1 MIRLFRDTFNILERH
16 QKIGV
21 LRMQAVILLTAFTEV
36 AGVASLGP
44 FMALVSNPSQM
55 YEEGLFGTLYQ
66 FSGSNTEQEFLL
78 LVGVGV
84 VLILLLSATVATF
97 ALRYIYHFA
106 QRIGAEIASNLFDH
120 YIASDWIFHTQNNS
134 SKLITNVSSECSRV
148 TTGIIVPA
156 LVMNAKIVTAASI
169 IFFLLWV
176 NFLVALIGSLIF
188 GTVYSLI
195 FYAVKSKLGANGEK
209 LTEHQNIR
217 IRTMNEGFGGIK
229 DILLMNRS
237 EQFRKRFRKSS
248 LTYGHAVGTQQTLS
262 EIPKYWVELL
272 AFGTMV
278 LLVLF
283 LLLTSDGNFSVIV
296 PTLSMFAMASYK
308 LIPLFQQ
315 IYFYMSGIKFS
326 QSALNSISKDLK
338 LRRAVLSGINNSEA
352 LIPKSYELELD
363 KIHFQY
369 PGKEQLVTSNIS
381 LIIPENHMIGFVGPS
396 GSGKSTLIDII
407 LGLLTPKSGAL
418 RIGGT
423 TVNEENA
430 FILQRLVGYV
440 PQTLYLGDCS
450 IKSNIAFGLEEADID
465 EDRIIS
471 ACKQAQL
478 LDFVLTLPEGLETI
492 IGEKGVQLSGGQ
504 KQRIAIARALYRDPK
519 ILVLD
524 EATSSLDG
532 LTEKKIMESIY
543 QLASDITVLI
553 IAHRL
558 NTVKECDMI
567 YYMDEGKII
576 DKGGYDELMDSNPN
590 FKNLSKTS

>member
-1 MIRLFRDTFNILERH
+1 MIKLFRDTFRILERH

-21 LRMQAVILLTAFTEV
+21 FRMQIVIFLTAFTEV

-44 FMALVSNPSQM
+44 FMGLVSNPSQI
-55 YEEGLFGTLYQ
+55 YEEGMFGALYQ
-66 FSGSNTEQEFLL
+66 FSGSNTEQEFLMIA
-78 LVGVGV
+78 GVGV
-84 VLILLLSATVATF
+84 ITILLLSATVATF

-156 LVMNAKIVTAASI
+156 LIMNSKIVTAVSI
-169 IFFLLWV
+169 IMFLLWV
-176 NFLVALIGSLIF
+176 DFLVALIGSVIF
-188 GTVYSLI
+188 GTVYCLI
-195 FYAVKSKLGANGEK
+195 FYSVKSKLGVNGEK
-209 LTEHQNIR
+209 ITKHQNIR

-237 EQFRKRFRKSS
+237 EQFRKRFRDSS
-248 LTYGHAVGTQQTLS
+248 LIYGHAIGTHQTLS

-283 LLLTSDGNFSVIV
+283 LLLTADGNFSVIV
-296 PTLSMFAMASYK
+296 PTLAMFAMASYK

-326 QSALNSISKDLK
+326 QSALESISRDLK
-338 LRRAVLSGINNSEA
+338 LRQKNLAQISIPVS
-352 LIPKSYELELD
+352 LIPESYELELD
-363 KIHFQY
+363 KINFQY
-369 PGKEQLVTSNIS
+369 PSKEHLVTNNIS
-381 LIIPENHMIGFVGPS
+381 LTIPENHMVGFVGPS

-407 LGLLTPKSGAL
+407 LGLLTSKSGDL
-418 RIGGT
+418 KIGGT
-423 TVNEENA
+423 KVNEENA

-465 EDRIIS
+465 QDKIIS

-492 IGEKGVQLSGGQ
+492 VGEKGVQLSGGQ

-543 QLASDITVLI
+543 KLASDITVLI

-567 YYMDEGKII
+567 YYMHEGKII
-576 DKGGYDELMDSNPN
+576 DQGDYDRLMHSNPH
-590 FKNLSKTS
+590 FKDLSKTS

>member
-1 MIRLFRDTFNILERH
+1 
-16 QKIGV
+16 
-21 LRMQAVILLTAFTEV
+21 MQAVILLTAFTEV

-44 FMALVSNPSQM
+44 FMSLVSNPSQM
-55 YEEGLFGTLYQ
+55 YEEGVFGTLYQ
-66 FSGSNTEQEFLL
+66 FSGSNTEQEFLI
-78 LVGVGV
+78 LVSVGV
-84 VLILLLSATVATF
+84 VAILLLSATVATF

-169 IFFLLWV
+169 ILFLLWV

-237 EQFRKRFRKSS
+237 EQFRTRFRESS
-248 LTYGHAVGTQQTLS
+248 LIYGHAVGTQQTLS

-326 QSALNSISKDLK
+326 QSALESISKDLK
-338 LRRAVLSGINNSEA
+338 LRRAVLAGINNSEA

-381 LIIPENHMIGFVGPS
+381 LIIPENHMVGFVGPS

-450 IKSNIAFGLEEADID
+450 IKSNIAFGLDEVSTEQID
-465 EDRIIS
+465 EAANIAGVSDFT
-471 ACKQAQL
+471 KKMNNGLDYQL
-478 LDFVLTLPEGLETI
+478 SEGGKDI
-492 IGEKGVQLSGGQ
+492 SGGQ
-504 KQRIAIARALYRDPK
+504 RQAIALARAIVRKPAIILLDEPTSAMDLTSERQIIRNLKSYFTKQTLVVVTHRMSLLQLVDRVIAIDDGKVTVDGSRDS
-519 ILVLD
+519 ILNKLK
-524 EATSSLDG
+524 
-532 LTEKKIMESIY
+532 EKS
-543 QLASDITVLI
+543 T
-553 IAHRL
+553 
-558 NTVKECDMI
+558 
-567 YYMDEGKII
+567 
-576 DKGGYDELMDSNPN
+576 
-590 FKNLSKTS
+590 

>member
-1 MIRLFRDTFNILERH
+1 MIKLFRDTFRILERH

-21 LRMQAVILLTAFTEV
+21 LRMQLVVFLTAFTEV

-44 FMALVSNPSQM
+44 FMGLISNPDQM
-55 YEEGLFGTLYQ
+55 YEAGVFGALYQ
-66 FSGSNTEQEFLL
+66 FSGSNTEQEFLMIA
-78 LVGVGV
+78 GVGV
-84 VLILLLSATVATF
+84 VAILLLSAIVATF

-106 QRIGAEIASNLFDH
+106 QRIGAEVASNLFDH

-148 TTGIIVPA
+148 TTGVIVPT
-156 LVMNAKIVTAASI
+156 LIMNAKIVTALSI
-169 IFFLLWV
+169 IMFLLWV

-195 FYAVKSKLGANGEK
+195 FYLVKTKLGENGQK
-209 LTEHQNIR
+209 LTVHQNIR

-237 EQFRKRFRKSS
+237 EEFRKRFRDSS
-248 LTYGHAVGTQQTLS
+248 LIYGQAIGTQQTLS

-283 LLLTSDGNFSVIV
+283 LLITADGNFSVIV
-296 PTLSMFAMASYK
+296 PTLAMFAMASYK

-326 QSALNSISKDLK
+326 QSALDSISVDLK
-338 LRRAVLSGINNSEA
+338 LWQKNLAQTSTPSSLMPE
-352 LIPKSYELELD
+352 SYELELD
-363 KIHFQY
+363 NISFQY
-369 PGKEQLVTSNIS
+369 PSKENLVTSNIS
-381 LIIPENHMIGFVGPS
+381 LKIPENHMIGFVGPS

-407 LGLLTPKSGAL
+407 LGLLAPKSGDL
-418 RIGGT
+418 RIGGIKVT
-423 TVNEENA
+423 KENV

-440 PQTLYLGDCS
+440 PQNLYLGDAS
-450 IKSNIAFGLEEADID
+450 IKSNIAFGLKEADID
-465 EDRIIS
+465 EDKVIS
-471 ACKQAQL
+471 ACQQSQL

-532 LTEKKIMESIY
+532 LTEKRIMESIY
-543 QLASDITVLI
+543 KLASDITVLI

-567 YYMDEGKII
+567 YYIHEGKII
-576 DKGGYDELMDSNPN
+576 DQGNYDGLMQSNSH
-590 FKNLSKTS
+590 FKELSKTS

>member
-1 MIRLFRDTFNILERH
+1 
-16 QKIGV
+16 
-21 LRMQAVILLTAFTEV
+21 MQVVILLTAFTEV

-44 FMALVSNPSQM
+44 FMALVSDTSQM
-55 YEEGLFGTLYQ
+55 YEEGFFGTLYQ
-66 FSGSNTEQEFLL
+66 FSGSNTEQEFLI

-84 VLILLLSATVATF
+84 VAILLLSATVATF

-156 LVMNAKIVTAASI
+156 MVMNAKIVTAASI
-169 IFFLLWV
+169 ILFLLWV

-195 FYAVKSKLGANGEK
+195 FYTVKSKLGANGEK

-237 EQFRKRFRKSS
+237 EQFRTRFRESS
-248 LTYGHAVGTQQTLS
+248 LIYGHAVGTQQTLS

-283 LLLTSDGNFSVIV
+283 LLLISDGNFSVIV

-326 QSALNSISKDLK
+326 QSALDSISKDLK
-338 LRRAVLSGINNSEA
+338 LRRAVLAGINNSEA

-381 LIIPENHMIGFVGPS
+381 LIIPENHMVGFVGPS

-492 IGEKGVQLSGGQ
+492 VGEKGVQLSGGQ

-576 DKGGYDELMDSNPN
+576 DKGGYDELMDSNPK

>member
-1 MIRLFRDTFNILERH
+1 
-16 QKIGV
+16 
-21 LRMQAVILLTAFTEV
+21 MQLVVFLTAFTEV

-44 FMALVSNPSQM
+44 FMGLISNPDQM
-55 YEEGLFGTLYQ
+55 YEAGVFGALYQ
-66 FSGSNTEQEFLL
+66 FSGSNTEQEFLMIA
-78 LVGVGV
+78 GVGV
-84 VLILLLSATVATF
+84 VAILLLSAIVATF

-106 QRIGAEIASNLFDH
+106 QRIGAEVASNLFDH

-148 TTGIIVPA
+148 TTGVIVPA
-156 LVMNAKIVTAASI
+156 LIMNAKIVTALSI
-169 IFFLLWV
+169 IMFLLWV

-195 FYAVKSKLGANGEK
+195 FYLVKTKLGENGQK
-209 LTEHQNIR
+209 LTVHQNIR

-237 EQFRKRFRKSS
+237 EEFRKRFRDSS
-248 LTYGHAVGTQQTLS
+248 LIYGQAIGTQQTLS

-283 LLLTSDGNFSVIV
+283 LLITADGNFSVIV
-296 PTLSMFAMASYK
+296 PTLAMFAMASYK

-326 QSALNSISKDLK
+326 QSALDSISVDLK
-338 LRRAVLSGINNSEA
+338 LWQKNLAQTSTPSSLMPE
-352 LIPKSYELELD
+352 SYELELD
-363 KIHFQY
+363 NISFQY
-369 PGKEQLVTSNIS
+369 PSKENLVTSNIS
-381 LIIPENHMIGFVGPS
+381 LKIPENHMIGFVGPS

-407 LGLLTPKSGAL
+407 LGLLAPKSGDL
-418 RIGGT
+418 RIGGIKVT
-423 TVNEENA
+423 KENV

-440 PQTLYLGDCS
+440 PQNLYLGDAS
-450 IKSNIAFGLEEADID
+450 IKSNIAFGLKEADID
-465 EDRIIS
+465 EDKVIS
-471 ACKQAQL
+471 ACQQSQL

-532 LTEKKIMESIY
+532 LTEKRIMESIY
-543 QLASDITVLI
+543 KLASDITVLI

-567 YYMDEGKII
+567 YYIHEGKII
-576 DKGGYDELMDSNPN
+576 DQGNYDGLMQSNSH
-590 FKNLSKTS
+590 FKELSKTS

>member
-1 MIRLFRDTFNILERH
+1 
-16 QKIGV
+16 
-21 LRMQAVILLTAFTEV
+21 MQAVILLTAFTEV

-44 FMALVSNPSQM
+44 FMALVSNPSQI

-66 FSGSNTEQEFLL
+66 FSGSNTEQEFLI

-84 VLILLLSATVATF
+84 VSILLLSATVATF

-169 IFFLLWV
+169 ILFLLWV

-188 GTVYSLI
+188 GTVYSFI
-195 FYAVKSKLGANGEK
+195 FYAVKFKLGTNGEK

-229 DILLMNRS
+229 DILLMNRA
-237 EQFRKRFRKSS
+237 EQFRMRFRKSS
-248 LTYGHAVGTQQTLS
+248 LIYGHAIGTQQTLS

-283 LLLTSDGNFSVIV
+283 LLLISDGNFSVIV

-326 QSALNSISKDLK
+326 QSALESVSKDLK
-338 LRRAVLSGINNSEA
+338 LRHAVLAGINNSEA

-363 KIHFQY
+363 KINFQY
-369 PGKEQLVTSNIS
+369 PGKKQLVTSNIS
-381 LIIPENHMIGFVGPS
+381 LIIPENHMVGFVGPS

-492 IGEKGVQLSGGQ
+492 VGEK
-504 KQRIAIARALYRDPK
+504 
-519 ILVLD
+519 
-524 EATSSLDG
+524 
-532 LTEKKIMESIY
+532 
-543 QLASDITVLI
+543 
-553 IAHRL
+553 
-558 NTVKECDMI
+558 
-567 YYMDEGKII
+567 
-576 DKGGYDELMDSNPN
+576 
-590 FKNLSKTS
+590 

>member
-1 MIRLFRDTFNILERH
+1 MIKLFRETFRILEQH
-16 QKIGV
+16 QKIGI
-21 LRMQAVILLTAFTEV
+21 LRIQIIILLTALTEV
-36 AGVASLGP
+36 AGVATIGS
-44 FMALVSNPSQM
+44 FMGLVSNPSQV
-55 YEEGLFGTLYQ
+55 YEVGMLGSLYQ
-66 FSGSNTEQEFLL
+66 FSGSNTEQEFLIIA
-78 LVGVGV
+78 GVGAV
-84 VLILLLSATVATF
+84 IILLLSAIVATL

-134 SKLITNVSSECSRV
+134 SKLIANVSSECSRV
-148 TTGIIVPA
+148 TTGIIVP
-156 LVMNAKIVTAASI
+156 LLIMNARIVTAASI
-169 IFFLLWV
+169 IMFLLWI
-176 NFLVALIGSLIF
+176 NFLVALMGSLIF
-188 GTVYSLI
+188 GAVYSAI
-195 FYAVKSKLGANGEK
+195 FYFVKSKLVANGER

-217 IRTMNEGFGGIK
+217 IRTMSEGFGGIK
-229 DILLMNRS
+229 DILLMSRS
-237 EQFRKRFRKSS
+237 EQFKNRFRESS
-248 LTYGHAVGTQQTLS
+248 LIYGHAIGTQQTLS

-283 LLLTSDGNFSVIV
+283 LLLTAGGNFSVIV
-296 PTLSMFAMASYK
+296 PTLSIFAMASYK

-326 QSALNSISKDLK
+326 QSALQSISKDLK
-338 LRRAVLSGINNSEA
+338 LRHQNLEQVSLTDSF
-352 LIPKSYELELD
+352 IPMSYELALD
-363 KIHFQY
+363 KINFQY

-381 LIIPENHMIGFVGPS
+381 LKIPENHMVGFVGPS

-407 LGLLTPKSGAL
+407 LGLLSPNSGDL
-418 RIGGT
+418 MIGGIK
-423 TVNEENA
+423 VNKENA

-440 PQTLYLGDCS
+440 PQNLYLGDCS
-450 IKSNIAFGLEEADID
+450 IRSNIAFGLEDADIN
-465 EDRIIS
+465 EGKIIS

-478 LDFVLTLPEGLETI
+478 LDFVLTLPEGLDTI
-492 IGEKGVQLSGGQ
+492 VGEKGVQLSGGQ

-532 LTEKKIMESIY
+532 LTERKIMESIY
-543 QLASDITVLI
+543 ALASDITVLI

-558 NTVKECDMI
+558 NTVKKCDMI

-576 DKGGYDELMDSNPN
+576 DQGDYDGLLHSNPH
-590 FKNLSKTS
+590 FKDLSKIS

>member
-1 MIRLFRDTFNILERH
+1 MIKLFRDTFRILERH

-21 LRMQAVILLTAFTEV
+21 FRMQIVIFLTAFTEV

-44 FMALVSNPSQM
+44 FMGLVSNPSQI
-55 YEEGLFGTLYQ
+55 YEEGMFGALYQ
-66 FSGSNTEQEFLL
+66 FSGSNTEQEFLMIA
-78 LVGVGV
+78 GVGV
-84 VLILLLSATVATF
+84 ITILLLSATVATF

-156 LVMNAKIVTAASI
+156 LIMNSKIVTAVSI
-169 IFFLLWV
+169 IMFLLWV
-176 NFLVALIGSLIF
+176 DFLVALIGSLIF

-195 FYAVKSKLGANGEK
+195 FYSVKSKLGVNGEK
-209 LTEHQNIR
+209 ITKHQNIR

-237 EQFRKRFRKSS
+237 EQFRKRFRDSS
-248 LTYGHAVGTQQTLS
+248 LIYGHAIGTHQTLS

-283 LLLTSDGNFSVIV
+283 LLLTADGNFSVIV

-326 QSALNSISKDLK
+326 QSALESISRDLK
-338 LRRAVLSGINNSEA
+338 LRQKNLAQISIPVS
-352 LIPKSYELELD
+352 LIPESYELELD
-363 KIHFQY
+363 KINFQY
-369 PGKEQLVTSNIS
+369 PSKEHLVTNNIS
-381 LIIPENHMIGFVGPS
+381 LTIPENHMVGFVGPS

-407 LGLLTPKSGAL
+407 LGLLTSKSGDL
-418 RIGGT
+418 KIGGT
-423 TVNEENA
+423 KVNEENA

-465 EDRIIS
+465 QDKIIS

-492 IGEKGVQLSGGQ
+492 VGEKGVQLSGGQ

-543 QLASDITVLI
+543 KLASDITVLI

-567 YYMDEGKII
+567 YYMHEGKII
-576 DKGGYDELMDSNPN
+576 DRGDYDGLMHSNPH
-590 FKNLSKTS
+590 FKDLSKTS

>member
-1 MIRLFRDTFNILERH
+1 MIKLFRDTFRILERH

-21 LRMQAVILLTAFTEV
+21 LRMQLVVFLTAFTEV

-44 FMALVSNPSQM
+44 FMGLISNPDQM
-55 YEEGLFGTLYQ
+55 YEAGVFGALYQ
-66 FSGSNTEQEFLL
+66 FSGSNTEQEFLMIA
-78 LVGVGV
+78 GVGV
-84 VLILLLSATVATF
+84 VAILLLSAIVATF

-106 QRIGAEIASNLFDH
+106 QRIGAEVASNLFDH

-148 TTGIIVPA
+148 TTGVIVPA
-156 LVMNAKIVTAASI
+156 LIMNAKIVTALSI
-169 IFFLLWV
+169 IMFLLWV

-195 FYAVKSKLGANGEK
+195 FYLVKTKLGENGQK
-209 LTEHQNIR
+209 LTVHQNIR

-237 EQFRKRFRKSS
+237 EEFRKRFRDSS
-248 LTYGHAVGTQQTLS
+248 LIYGQAIGTQQTLS

-283 LLLTSDGNFSVIV
+283 LLITADGNFSVIV
-296 PTLSMFAMASYK
+296 PTLAMFAMASYK

-326 QSALNSISKDLK
+326 QSALDSISVDLK
-338 LRRAVLSGINNSEA
+338 LWQKNLAQTSTPSSLMPE
-352 LIPKSYELELD
+352 SYELELD
-363 KIHFQY
+363 NISFQY
-369 PGKEQLVTSNIS
+369 PSKENLVTSNIS
-381 LIIPENHMIGFVGPS
+381 LKIPENHMIGFVGPS

-407 LGLLTPKSGAL
+407 LGLLAPKSGDL
-418 RIGGT
+418 RIGGIKVT
-423 TVNEENA
+423 KENV

-440 PQTLYLGDCS
+440 PQNLYLGDAS
-450 IKSNIAFGLEEADID
+450 IKSNIAFGLKEADID
-465 EDRIIS
+465 EDKVIS
-471 ACKQAQL
+471 ACQQSQL

-532 LTEKKIMESIY
+532 LTEKRIMESIY
-543 QLASDITVLI
+543 KLASDITVLI

-567 YYMDEGKII
+567 YYIHEGKII
-576 DKGGYDELMDSNPN
+576 DQGNYDGLMQSNSH
-590 FKNLSKTS
+590 FKELSKTS

>member
-1 MIRLFRDTFNILERH
+1 MIKLFRDTFRILERH

-21 LRMQAVILLTAFTEV
+21 LRMQLVVFFTAFTEV

-44 FMALVSNPSQM
+44 FMGLISNPDQM
-55 YEEGLFGTLYQ
+55 YEAGVFGALYQ
-66 FSGSNTEQEFLL
+66 FSGSNTEQEFLMIA
-78 LVGVGV
+78 GVGV
-84 VLILLLSATVATF
+84 VAILLLSAIVATF

-106 QRIGAEIASNLFDH
+106 QRIGAEVASNLFDH

-148 TTGIIVPA
+148 TTGVIVPT
-156 LVMNAKIVTAASI
+156 LIMNAKIVTALSI
-169 IFFLLWV
+169 IMFLLWV

-195 FYAVKSKLGANGEK
+195 FYLVKTKLGENGQK
-209 LTEHQNIR
+209 LTVHQNIR

-237 EQFRKRFRKSS
+237 EEFRKRFRDSS
-248 LTYGHAVGTQQTLS
+248 LIYGQAIGTQQTLS

-283 LLLTSDGNFSVIV
+283 LLITADGNFSVIV
-296 PTLSMFAMASYK
+296 PTLAMFAMASYK

-326 QSALNSISKDLK
+326 QSALDSISVDLK
-338 LRRAVLSGINNSEA
+338 LWQKNLAQTSTPSSLMPE
-352 LIPKSYELELD
+352 SYELELD
-363 KIHFQY
+363 NISFQY
-369 PGKEQLVTSNIS
+369 PSKENLVTSNIS
-381 LIIPENHMIGFVGPS
+381 LKIPENHMIGFVGPS

-407 LGLLTPKSGAL
+407 LGLLAPKSGDL
-418 RIGGT
+418 RIGGIKVT
-423 TVNEENA
+423 KENV

-440 PQTLYLGDCS
+440 PQNLYLGDAS
-450 IKSNIAFGLEEADID
+450 IKSNIAFGLKEADID
-465 EDRIIS
+465 EDKVIS
-471 ACKQAQL
+471 ACQQSQL

-532 LTEKKIMESIY
+532 LTEKRIMESIY
-543 QLASDITVLI
+543 KLASDITVLI

-567 YYMDEGKII
+567 YYIHEGKII
-576 DKGGYDELMDSNPN
+576 DQGNYDGLMQSNSH
-590 FKNLSKTS
+590 FKELSKTS